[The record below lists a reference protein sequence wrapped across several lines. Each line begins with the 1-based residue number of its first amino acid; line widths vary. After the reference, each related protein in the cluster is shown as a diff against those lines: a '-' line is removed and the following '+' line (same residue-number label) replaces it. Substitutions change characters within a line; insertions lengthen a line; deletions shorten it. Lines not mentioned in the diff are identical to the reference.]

1 MLNDVLYY
9 FILQSIFL
17 FQLPTRECMQ
27 FPLTIIGRPG
37 KVRLVLHSSMAARWW
52 CGGRS
57 SAKVGQ
63 AVVIRVLVEAA
74 FV

>member
-1 MLNDVLYY
+1 
-9 FILQSIFL
+9 
-17 FQLPTRECMQ
+17 MQ